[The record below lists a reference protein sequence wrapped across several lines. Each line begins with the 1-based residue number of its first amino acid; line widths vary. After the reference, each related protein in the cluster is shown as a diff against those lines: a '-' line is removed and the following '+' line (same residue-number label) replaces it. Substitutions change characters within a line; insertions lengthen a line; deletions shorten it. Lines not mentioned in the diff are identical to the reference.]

1 MIRKTCQWVSKCIS
15 QKPLFWL
22 LAQGKQACIAAWKT
36 TTSIFRRIPRTS
48 PLIQSKFSHCVESIF
63 FSQDSRVSYLDFS
76 PEARLPRTSWIDG
89 ESRPSSPFMG
99 PFLYYSA
106 MLNSVS
112 DSESLTDST
121 SSSET
126 AKRTR
131 VRVDWSRDETNILL
145 DC

>member
-15 QKPLFWL
+15 QKPLFWM

-36 TTSIFRRIPRTS
+36 TTLIFRRIPRTS

-76 PEARLPRTSWIDG
+76 PKARLPRTSWIDG

-99 PFLYYSA
+99 PFPVLFCY
-106 MLNSVS
+106 V
-112 DSESLTDST
+112 
-121 SSSET
+121 
-126 AKRTR
+126 KFR
-131 VRVDWSRDETNILL
+131 VGLRVANRFYFFLRNRKAH
-145 DC
+145 